1 MAKTSEKER
10 KYHADRAAA
19 LKQARLDN
27 PGVTIRNLRDV
38 PGGLSLAQE
47 RPLGQPQPKAKGAEA
62 EKPKRAR
69 KARAKPLK
77 EYNDAPTEMTPD
89 APQHDID
96 ESQPV
101 EA

>member
-47 RPLGQPQPKAKGAEA
+47 RPLGSQPKPSAQ
-62 EKPKRAR
+62 EKPKRVR

-77 EYNDAPTEMTPD
+77 EYNDAPTEMTPPEEQ
-89 APQHDID
+89 A
-96 ESQPV
+96 ETAV

>member
-27 PGVTIRNLRDV
+27 PGMTIRNLRDV

-47 RPLGQPQPKAKGAEA
+47 RPLGGQPKPKAQA
-62 EKPKRAR
+62 KPKRAF
-69 KARAKPLK
+69 KSRAKPLA
-77 EYNDAPTEMTPD
+77 EFNDAPTEMTPPAEEQAED
-89 APQHDID
+89 A
-96 ESQPV
+96 V

>member
-27 PGVTIRNLRDV
+27 PGMTIRNLRDV
-38 PGGLSLAQE
+38 PGGLSLAMSGSA
-47 RPLGQPQPKAKGAEA
+47 PKPKPKAK
-62 EKPKRAR
+62 RVR
-69 KARAKPLK
+69 KSRAKPLK
-77 EYNDAPTEMTPD
+77 EYNDAPTEMTAPEEQAED
-89 APQHDID
+89 A
-96 ESQPV
+96 V